1 MVTEDINPE
10 EFLNGIR
17 STDKLN
23 IASYKIEI
31 PTREVYGTIVAE
43 RFQAELGKDFYERG
57 KKYDVRA
64 TCSLTDAKNEKWRFN
79 IVVFDGG
86 QYNLME
92 QVLKKQIERAKKGK

>member
-23 IASYKIEI
+23 IATYKTEI

-43 RFQAELGKDFYERG
+43 RFKSSLERTSMS
-57 KKYDVRA
+57 A
-64 TCSLTDAKNEKWRFN
+64 AKNT
-79 IVVFDGG
+79 
-86 QYNLME
+86 M
-92 QVLKKQIERAKKGK
+92 